1 MLQNQI
7 SFFSV
12 QVIGQIK
19 SVENNERP
27 ILMFL
32 WKLKNFK
39 RRLIVMDVELENQGI
54 LIWGI
59 SSCMPLFQEDSWS
72 HDAFRPITR
81 DEKYLM
87 NHNQNYSLS
96 KTVNLRGK
104 NEFTIINSHFIFPFL
119 ILHSLFHISY
129 SISSILRL
137 PFAFS
142 NISFAS
148 HLRTSLK
155 RQLDPFVPNITQY
168 P

>member
-1 MLQNQI
+1 
-7 SFFSV
+7 
-12 QVIGQIK
+12 
-19 SVENNERP
+19 
-27 ILMFL
+27 
-32 WKLKNFK
+32 
-39 RRLIVMDVELENQGI
+39 
-54 LIWGI
+54 
-59 SSCMPLFQEDSWS
+59 MPLFQEDSWS

-119 ILHSLFHISY
+119 ILHSLVHISY

-148 HLRTSLK
+148 HLRTSPK
-155 RQLDPFVPNITQY
+155 RQLDPFVPNVTQY
-168 P
+168 PQVLCWQIRYIFETDLEWITVLSVSQDRQKESRYSAGWFKLIIFVFMSFL

>member
-1 MLQNQI
+1 
-7 SFFSV
+7 
-12 QVIGQIK
+12 
-19 SVENNERP
+19 
-27 ILMFL
+27 
-32 WKLKNFK
+32 
-39 RRLIVMDVELENQGI
+39 
-54 LIWGI
+54 
-59 SSCMPLFQEDSWS
+59 
-72 HDAFRPITR
+72 
-81 DEKYLM
+81 M

-104 NEFTIINSHFIFPFL
+104 KEFTIINSHFIFPFL

-148 HLRTSLK
+148 HLRTSPK
-155 RQLDPFVPNITQY
+155 RQLDPFVPNVTQY

>member
-72 HDAFRPITR
+72 HDAFKPITR

-87 NHNQNYSLS
+87 NHNQNYSPLKNS
-96 KTVNLRGK
+96 KSTRKKWIYHNQ
-104 NEFTIINSHFIFPFL
+104 FPFYFP
-119 ILHSLFHISY
+119 IPHSPFPIPYFLFHKFH
-129 SISSILRL
+129 SSFA
-137 PFAFS
+137 FAFS

-148 HLRTSLK
+148 HLRTSPK
-155 RQLDPFVPNITQY
+155 R
-168 P
+168 

>member
-1 MLQNQI
+1 
-7 SFFSV
+7 
-12 QVIGQIK
+12 
-19 SVENNERP
+19 
-27 ILMFL
+27 
-32 WKLKNFK
+32 
-39 RRLIVMDVELENQGI
+39 MDVELENQGI
-54 LIWGI
+54 SLEVYPRA
-59 SSCMPLFQEDSWS
+59 CPC
-72 HDAFRPITR
+72 FRRIVGHMMRLDQSRATK
-81 DEKYLM
+81 KYLM
-87 NHNQNYSLS
+87 NYNQNYSLS

-148 HLRTSLK
+148 HLRTSPK
-155 RQLDPFVPNITQY
+155 RQLDPFVPNVTQY

>member
-1 MLQNQI
+1 
-7 SFFSV
+7 
-12 QVIGQIK
+12 
-19 SVENNERP
+19 
-27 ILMFL
+27 
-32 WKLKNFK
+32 
-39 RRLIVMDVELENQGI
+39 
-54 LIWGI
+54 
-59 SSCMPLFQEDSWS
+59 MPLFQEDSWS

-104 NEFTIINSHFIFPFL
+104 KEFTIINSHFIFPFL

-148 HLRTSLK
+148 HLRTSPK
-155 RQLDPFVPNITQY
+155 RQLDPFVPNVTQY
-168 P
+168 PQVLCWQIRFIFETDLEWITVFPVSEDRQKESRYSAGWFKLIIFVFMSFL

>member
-1 MLQNQI
+1 
-7 SFFSV
+7 
-12 QVIGQIK
+12 
-19 SVENNERP
+19 
-27 ILMFL
+27 
-32 WKLKNFK
+32 
-39 RRLIVMDVELENQGI
+39 
-54 LIWGI
+54 
-59 SSCMPLFQEDSWS
+59 MPLFQEDSWS

-129 SISSILRL
+129 SISSILHL

-148 HLRTSLK
+148 HLRTSPK
-155 RQLDPFVPNITQY
+155 RQLDPFVPNVTQY
-168 P
+168 PQVLCWQIRCIFETNLEWITVLPVSEDRQKESRYSAGWFKLIIFVFMSFL

>member
-1 MLQNQI
+1 
-7 SFFSV
+7 
-12 QVIGQIK
+12 
-19 SVENNERP
+19 
-27 ILMFL
+27 
-32 WKLKNFK
+32 
-39 RRLIVMDVELENQGI
+39 
-54 LIWGI
+54 
-59 SSCMPLFQEDSWS
+59 MPLFQEDSWS

-104 NEFTIINSHFIFPFL
+104 NEFTIISSHFIFPFL

-148 HLRTSLK
+148 HLRTSPK
-155 RQLDPFVPNITQY
+155 RQLDPFVPNVTQY
-168 P
+168 PQVLCWQIRFIFETDLEWITVLPVSEDRQKESRYSAGWFKLIIFVFMSFL

>member
-1 MLQNQI
+1 
-7 SFFSV
+7 
-12 QVIGQIK
+12 
-19 SVENNERP
+19 
-27 ILMFL
+27 
-32 WKLKNFK
+32 
-39 RRLIVMDVELENQGI
+39 
-54 LIWGI
+54 
-59 SSCMPLFQEDSWS
+59 MPLFQEDSWS

-148 HLRTSLK
+148 HLRTSPK
-155 RQLDPFVPNITQY
+155 RQLDPFVPNVTQY
-168 P
+168 PQVLCWQIRYIFETDLEWITVLPVSEDRQKESRYSAGWFKLIIFVFMSFF

>member
-1 MLQNQI
+1 
-7 SFFSV
+7 
-12 QVIGQIK
+12 
-19 SVENNERP
+19 
-27 ILMFL
+27 
-32 WKLKNFK
+32 
-39 RRLIVMDVELENQGI
+39 
-54 LIWGI
+54 
-59 SSCMPLFQEDSWS
+59 
-72 HDAFRPITR
+72 
-81 DEKYLM
+81 M

-119 ILHSLFHISY
+119 ILHSLFHIFY

>member
-1 MLQNQI
+1 
-7 SFFSV
+7 
-12 QVIGQIK
+12 
-19 SVENNERP
+19 
-27 ILMFL
+27 
-32 WKLKNFK
+32 
-39 RRLIVMDVELENQGI
+39 
-54 LIWGI
+54 
-59 SSCMPLFQEDSWS
+59 MPLFQEDSWS

-148 HLRTSLK
+148 HLRTSPK
-155 RQLDPFVPNITQY
+155 RQLDPFVPNVTQY
-168 P
+168 PQVLCWQIRFIFETDLEWITVLPVSEDRQKESRYSAGWFKLIIFVFMSFF

>member
-1 MLQNQI
+1 
-7 SFFSV
+7 
-12 QVIGQIK
+12 
-19 SVENNERP
+19 
-27 ILMFL
+27 
-32 WKLKNFK
+32 
-39 RRLIVMDVELENQGI
+39 
-54 LIWGI
+54 
-59 SSCMPLFQEDSWS
+59 MPLFQEDSWS

-104 NEFTIINSHFIFPFL
+104 NEFTIINSHFIFAFL

-148 HLRTSLK
+148 HLRTSPK
-155 RQLDPFVPNITQY
+155 RQLDPFVPNVTQCPQVLCWQIRCIFETDLEWITVLPVSEDRQKESRY
-168 P
+168 SAGWFKLIIFVFMSFL